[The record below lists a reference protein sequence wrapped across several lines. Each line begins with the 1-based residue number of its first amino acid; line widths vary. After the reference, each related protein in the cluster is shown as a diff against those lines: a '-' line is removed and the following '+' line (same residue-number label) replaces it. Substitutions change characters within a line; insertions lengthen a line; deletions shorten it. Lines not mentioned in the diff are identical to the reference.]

1 MDKILEKHLA
11 SALVLAKS
19 DLNISI
25 PDENI
30 ISYESCTLEE
40 NKYKVVTEYD
50 NFSSEIIGY
59 WKDKPIISYN
69 RTKYAIL
76 ENSNTIVKL
85 KSLNVSDDKIQK
97 EPEAPKNI
105 VPLFPD
111 KNLVPK
117 KPVKLKQKPVVV
129 TTPTIVPKPE
139 PVVEPIAVSEPVVVK
154 QEIPTPDPENIAK
167 QLDTLL
173 PKKDTPTNSTISSY
187 VDTLKKT
194 DEPKEDKPQEKI
206 DTASY
211 IQTDKPKSIEDELFA
226 LFDTKK
232 DDPRFKRFF
241 GYYQDQTKKE
251 VHEINEKY
259 SKQYMA
265 KILETSGGGGTSN
278 SAVDYGNGGT
288 INGALTITSN
298 LSVLGNLYAQID
310 NKRVFNIG
318 NDTDTDYVL
327 DHNFNT
333 KDLIIT
339 MYDSNDEVVLAGAK
353 NINLN
358 QTLITFSQPP
368 VDSIKVI
375 IMR

>member
-40 NKYKVVTEYD
+40 NIYKVTTEYD
-50 NFSSEIIGY
+50 TFTSEIIGY

-69 RTKYAIL
+69 RTKYAVL
-76 ENSNTIVKL
+76 ENSNTIIKL
-85 KSLNVSDDKIQK
+85 KSLNVGDDKIKK
-97 EPEAPKNI
+97 EPEDVPKNI
-105 VPLFPD
+105 VPIFPD

-117 KPVKLKQKPVVV
+117 QPSRLKSKPVITTPPVVM
-129 TTPTIVPKPE
+129 PKPE
-139 PVVEPIAVSEPVVVK
+139 PLAVTEPVVVK
-154 QEIPTPDPENIAK
+154 QEVNTPDPQNIAK
-167 QLDTLL
+167 QLDELL
-173 PKKDTPTNSTISSY
+173 PKKDTPSNSTISSY
-187 VDTLKKT
+187 VNTLKKS
-194 DEPKEDKPQEKI
+194 DEHKEDKPEEKV

-211 IQTDKPKSIEDELFA
+211 IQSDKPKSVEDELFT

-241 GYYQDQTKKE
+241 GHYSDQNKKE

-259 SKQYMA
+259 AKQYMA

-278 SAVDYGNGGT
+278 SAVDYSKGGIIT
-288 INGALTITSN
+288 GDLTITNN

-318 NDTDTDYVL
+318 NNTDTNYIL

-339 MYDSNDEVVLAGAK
+339 MYDSNDELVLAGAK

-358 QTLITFSQPP
+358 QTLITFSAPP
-368 VDSIKVI
+368 IDSIKVV

>member
-30 ISYESCTLEE
+30 ISYESCALEE
-40 NKYKVVTEYD
+40 TKYKVITEND
-50 NFSSEIIGY
+50 TFSSEIIGY

-69 RTKYAIL
+69 KSKYAIL

-85 KSLNVSDDKIQK
+85 TSLNVTDDKIK
-97 EPEAPKNI
+97 KKPEAPKNI
-105 VPLFPD
+105 APLFPD
-111 KNLVPK
+111 KNLIPK
-117 KPVKLKQKPVVV
+117 QLIKL
-129 TTPTIVPKPE
+129 
-139 PVVEPIAVSEPVVVK
+139 K

-167 QLDTLL
+167 QLDELL
-173 PKKDTPTNSTISSY
+173 PNKDTPTNSTISSY
-187 VDTLKKT
+187 VDTLKKS
-194 DEPKEDKPQEKI
+194 DQPKEEKTQEKA
-206 DTASY
+206 DTSNY
-211 IQTDKPKSIEDELFA
+211 IQSDKPKSLEDELFS
-226 LFDTKK
+226 LLDTKK

-241 GYYQDQTKKE
+241 SHYSDQTKKE

-278 SAVDYGNGGT
+278 SAVDYSKGGV
-288 INGALTITSN
+288 INGDLTITSN
-298 LSVLGNLYAQID
+298 LSVLGTLFANFEID

-318 NDTDTDYVL
+318 NSTDLSYTL

-333 KDLIIT
+333 KDLIISI
-339 MYDSNDEVVLAGAK
+339 YDSNDEIVLASAK
-353 NINLN
+353 NINPN
-358 QTLITFSQPP
+358 QTLISFSSPP
-368 VDSIKVI
+368 IENIKVV

>member
-40 NKYKVVTEYD
+40 NKYKVTTEYD
-50 NFSSEIIGY
+50 TFTSEIIGY

-69 RTKYAIL
+69 RSKYAIL

-85 KSLNVSDDKIQK
+85 KSLNVTDDKIKK
-97 EPEAPKNI
+97 EPEEVPKNI
-105 VPLFPD
+105 VPLFPN
-111 KNLVPK
+111 KNLVPRQ
-117 KPVKLKQKPVVV
+117 PVKLQQKPIAP
-129 TTPTIVPKPE
+129 PTILPKPE
-139 PVVEPIAVSEPVVVK
+139 TVTQPVVVK
-154 QEIPTPDPENIAK
+154 QEVNTPDPQNIAK
-167 QLDTLL
+167 QLDELL

-194 DEPKEDKPQEKI
+194 DVPKEDKPEEKV

-211 IQTDKPKSIEDELFA
+211 IQSDKPKSIEDELFA

-241 GYYQDQTKKE
+241 GYYSDQNKKE

-259 SKQYMA
+259 AKQYMA

-278 SAVDYGNGGT
+278 SAVDYAHGG
-288 INGALTITSN
+288 IIDGDLTITNN

-310 NKRVFNIG
+310 NKRIFNIG
-318 NDTDTDYVL
+318 NTTDTDYVL

-339 MYDSNDEVVLAGAK
+339 MYDSNDEMVLAGAK

-358 QTLITFSQPP
+358 QTLITFSEPP
-368 VDSIKVI
+368 VDSIKIV

>member
-1 MDKILEKHLA
+1 MRYFFVWILRINTLMDEILEKHLA

-40 NKYKVVTEYD
+40 NTYKVTTEYD
-50 NFSSEIIGY
+50 TFTSEIIGY

-69 RTKYAIL
+69 RSKYAIL
-76 ENSNTIVKL
+76 ENSNTIIKL
-85 KSLNVSDDKIQK
+85 KSLNVTHDKIK
-97 EPEAPKNI
+97 KT
-105 VPLFPD
+105 PD
-111 KNLVPK
+111 P
-117 KPVKLKQKPVVV
+117 KLKQTPIV
-129 TTPTIVPKPE
+129 TSTIVAKPE
-139 PVVEPIAVSEPVVVK
+139 TEPAVVK
-154 QEIPTPDPENIAK
+154 QEINTPDPQNIAK
-167 QLDTLL
+167 QLNELL
-173 PKKDTPTNSTISSY
+173 PKKQSATNSTISSY
-187 VDTLKKT
+187 VDTLKKS
-194 DEPKEDKPQEKI
+194 DRPKEEKPEEKI

-211 IQTDKPKSIEDELFA
+211 IQSDKPKNLEDELFS
-226 LFDTKK
+226 LFDSKK

-241 GYYQDQTKKE
+241 GYYSDQTKKE

-278 SAVDYGNGGT
+278 SAINYAYGGIIDGD
-288 INGALTITSN
+288 LTITNN
-298 LSVLGNLYAQID
+298 LSVLGTVYGQLD

-333 KDLIIT
+333 KDLVIT

-353 NINLN
+353 NINMN
-358 QTLITFSQPP
+358 QTLIIFSTPP
-368 VDSIKVI
+368 VENIKVV

>member
-30 ISYESCTLEE
+30 ISYESCTLEKD
-40 NKYKVVTEYD
+40 KYKVTTEYD
-50 NFSSEIIGY
+50 TFTSEIIGY

-69 RTKYAIL
+69 KTKYAIL
-76 ENSNTIVKL
+76 ENSSIIVKL
-85 KSLNVSDDKIQK
+85 KSLNVTDDKIKK
-97 EPEAPKNI
+97 EPEEIPKNI
-105 VPLFPD
+105 VPLFSD

-117 KPVKLKQKPVVV
+117 QPVKLKQKHTITPV
-129 TTPTIVPKPE
+129 IVPKPE
-139 PVVEPIAVSEPVVVK
+139 LLPVVEPVVVK
-154 QEIPTPDPENIAK
+154 KEIPTPDPQNITK
-167 QLDTLL
+167 QLNELL
-173 PKKDTPTNSTISSY
+173 PKKNTPANSTISSY

-194 DEPKEDKPQEKI
+194 DEPNEEKPEEKI
-206 DTASY
+206 DTGSY
-211 IQTDKPKSIEDELFA
+211 IQTDKPKSLEDELFA
-226 LFDTKK
+226 MFDTKK

-241 GYYQDQTKKE
+241 GYYSDQTKKE

-278 SAVDYGNGGT
+278 SSVDYSNGGV
-288 INGALTITSN
+288 INGDLTITTN
-298 LSVLGNLYAQID
+298 LSVQGSIYGNLQLN
-310 NKRVFNIG
+310 NKLVFTIG

-339 MYDSNDEVVLAGAK
+339 MYDSNDEIVLAGAK
-353 NINLN
+353 NINVN
-358 QTLITFSQPP
+358 QTLITFSEPP
-368 VDSIKVI
+368 VENIKVV

>member
-30 ISYESCTLEE
+30 ISYESCTLEN
-40 NKYKVVTEYD
+40 NKYKIITEQD
-50 NFSSEIIGY
+50 SFTSEIIGY

-69 RTKYAIL
+69 KSKYTIL

-85 KSLNVSDDKIQK
+85 KNLNITDDKIKK
-97 EPEAPKNI
+97 EPEEVPKNI
-105 VPLFPD
+105 APLFPD
-111 KNLVPK
+111 KNLVSK
-117 KPVKLKQKPVVV
+117 QIVRLK
-129 TTPTIVPKPE
+129 PKPE
-139 PVVEPIAVSEPVVVK
+139 TIAVKDPVVVK
-154 QEIPTPDPENIAK
+154 QEIPTPNPQNIAK
-167 QLDTLL
+167 QLDELL
-173 PKKDTPTNSTISSY
+173 PKKETSANSNISSY
-187 VDTLKKT
+187 VDTLKKS
-194 DEPKEDKPQEKI
+194 DEPKESKPEENV
-206 DTASY
+206 DTSNY
-211 IQTDKPKSIEDELFA
+211 IQSNKPKSLEDELFS

-241 GYYQDQTKKE
+241 GYYSDQTKKE

-278 SAVDYGNGGT
+278 SAINYAYGGLIDGD
-288 INGALTITSN
+288 LTITNN

-318 NDTDTDYVL
+318 NNTDTDYVL
-327 DHNFNT
+327 DHNLNT
-333 KDLIIT
+333 KDLVIT
-339 MYDSNDEVVLAGAK
+339 MYDSNDEIVLAGAK

-358 QTLITFSQPP
+358 QTLVTFSEPP
-368 VDSIKVI
+368 IDNIKIV

>member
-30 ISYESCTLEE
+30 ISYESCTLVE
-40 NKYKVVTEYD
+40 NQYKVTTEYD
-50 NFSSEIIGY
+50 TFTSEIIGY

-69 RTKYAIL
+69 KTKYAIL
-76 ENSNTIVKL
+76 ENSNTIIKL
-85 KSLNVSDDKIQK
+85 KSLNVSDDKIKK
-97 EPEAPKNI
+97 EPEVVHKNV

-117 KPVKLKQKPVVV
+117 QPVKLKQKPISV
-129 TTPTIVPKPE
+129 TPTIVPKPE
-139 PVVEPIAVSEPVVVK
+139 PIEVKEPVIVK
-154 QEIPTPDPENIAK
+154 QEIPTPDPQEIAK
-167 QLDTLL
+167 ELDQLL

-194 DEPKEDKPQEKI
+194 DQPKEEKPEEKV
-206 DTASY
+206 DTANY
-211 IQTDKPKSIEDELFA
+211 IGSDKPKSFEDEIFS

-241 GYYQDQTKKE
+241 GYYSDQTKKE
-251 VHEINEKY
+251 IHEINEKY

-278 SAVDYGNGGT
+278 SAVDYANGGT
-288 INGALTITSN
+288 INGDLTITNN

-318 NDTDTDYVL
+318 NTTDTDYIL

-333 KDLIIT
+333 KDLILT
-339 MYDSNDEVVLAGAK
+339 MYDSNDEIVLAGAK

-358 QTLITFSQPP
+358 QTLITFSEPP
-368 VDSIKVI
+368 IDSIKVV